1 MSRGCVRGSVLPGP
15 ALHCVRPTAPSGR
28 VPREGG
34 GGAGRDLPGA
44 VRGAARGA
52 ARPPFRAVLRPE
64 RVPAGSG
71 RPHPAARG
79 SGLVGSRGG
88 AFLRGEGSGDT
99 VPAPG
104 LAVPLRG

>member
-34 GGAGRDLPGA
+34 GGAGRNLPGA
-44 VRGAARGA
+44 VQGA